1 MATWILTRGLMTV
14 RTEFNLVFKI
24 RDKRSDGSIG
34 DQAHATGTSGHNP
47 DRTGRAEYKD
57 GDAKNEVRAIDV
69 DRDLVPGS
77 GIDWM
82 ERVVQY
88 IVKRARAGHYVPF
101 RYIIYKRRIWTR
113 SSGWQTRAY
122 TGANAHDQHAHF
134 SGDYTQKADE
144 WTGSLGLASLL
155 PSDSEQGTGANQE
168 EDEGVARQ
176 DVADYVHAV
185 AQAVRGEYDE
195 GTTSKEQAA
204 FRVWR
209 DDLAAT
215 LRFGWGLTFP
225 NQKGENLAPARF
237 NQLALAIA
245 GVTDVDE
252 SALAA
257 ALAPHLGVT
266 QETVEAGLRAV
277 LQEGVGTA

>member
-1 MATWILTRGLMTV
+1 MATWVLTRGLMTV
-14 RTEFNLVFKI
+14 RTEFNLVFKL

-57 GDAKNEVRAIDV
+57 GDSKNEVRAIDV

-88 IVKRARAGHYVPF
+88 IVKRARAGGYVPF
-101 RYIIYKRRIWTR
+101 RYIIYKRRIWAR
-113 SSGWQTRAY
+113 STGWATRAY
-122 TGANAHDQHAHF
+122 TGANAHDKHAHF

-155 PSDSEQGTGANQE
+155 PGGEPGNGGAGANQE
-168 EDEGVARQ
+168 DTGVSRQ

-185 AQAVRGEYDE
+185 ASSITGDYDA
-195 GTTSKEQAA
+195 GTTDAQKAA
-204 FRVWR
+204 YKIWR
-209 DDLAAT
+209 QDLAAA
-215 LRFGWGLTFP
+215 LRFGWGL
-225 NQKGENLAPARF
+225 NYDQQKGENLAPARF
-237 NQLALAIA
+237 NQLAAAIA
-245 GVTDVDE
+245 GVSDVDE
-252 SALAA
+252 TALAA

-277 LQEGVGTA
+277 LREGVEA